1 RLMNISNRKNHCKTS
16 YSQFKCLLI
25 RYIDDSTYLI
35 FSFASLA
42 ETVMFVMNNVI
53 PIEAETKKVNNSFFI
68 IFPFRNYRNIIPII
82 LSPLVYIVKNT
93 FTFCLK
99 VNFA

>member
-1 RLMNISNRKNHCKTS
+1 
-16 YSQFKCLLI
+16 
-25 RYIDDSTYLI
+25 
-35 FSFASLA
+35 
-42 ETVMFVMNNVI
+42 MFVMNNVI

-68 IFPFRNYRNIIPII
+68 IFSFRNYRNIIPII

-99 VNFA
+99 MKKSELRMIGEVHSIW